1 MEVRLFMA
9 SYRPKIILSAAV
21 SIDGKI
27 ATRTGDSKLSSKKD
41 LLRLHKLRS
50 KVDAILIGKNTVKKD
65 DPLLTVRNC
74 QGKNPTR
81 IILDSLGTI
90 SNNSKIL
97 QTSKE
102 VKTIIIVSKKI
113 TKKNLQKLEKF
124 PVDVIILGEN
134 QVNVKS
140 LLGNLAKRKF
150 KTILLEGGGSIN
162 WEFIKNNLVDEFFIT
177 VTPYVLGGSDAI
189 SLVQGKGF
197 DTILKS
203 TKLRLKSVRRLEN
216 EIVLHYTKL

>member
-1 MEVRLFMA
+1 MA

-27 ATRTGDSKLSSKKD
+27 TTRTGDSKLSSKKD
-41 LLRLHKLRS
+41 LNRLHKLRS
-50 KVDAILIGKNTVKKD
+50 TVDAILVGKNTVKKD
-65 DPLLTVRNC
+65 DPLLTVRYC
-74 QGKNPTR
+74 KGKNPTR
-81 IILDSLGTI
+81 IILDSSGTI
-90 SNNSKIL
+90 SNNSRIL
-97 QTSKE
+97 QTSDK
-102 VKTIIIVSKKI
+102 VKTIIAVSKKI
-113 TKKNLQKLEKF
+113 TKKNLRKLEKF
-124 PVDVIILGEN
+124 PVDVIVIGEN

-140 LLGNLAKRKF
+140 LLQNLGKSKI

-177 VTPYVLGGSDAI
+177 VTPYILGGTDSI

-203 TKLRLKSVRRLEN
+203 TKLRLKSTRRLEN
-216 EIVLHYTKL
+216 EILLHYTKL